1 MTEEVKVDETVEQVE
16 ERVELD
22 AVEKAVEEA
31 VSHNK
36 ELATENESLKAAAS
50 KADEEL
56 VAIKAE
62 IEEIKAKQAAP
73 AFISTKGDNKNMD
86 AKEQFGIFLKE
97 GIEGLRKK
105 GTDMQIS
112 TDAQGGYALPE
123 ELRRQV
129 IELQYEESPLR
140 QVCNV
145 TSASTT
151 DVRQLVGVGDAASGW
166 VGETTSRPLTDS
178 PELAQRTGTF
188 GEIYA
193 KPLIYQ
199 HMLEDAFIDTEAYVI
214 REVARQF
221 NEQEGTAFLSG
232 NGTNKPVGILN
243 GVTLGSNAA
252 ADNVT
257 GVYEVIHSAEDG
269 SLGATA
275 SDTFDFLRAVVRS
288 VKSPYL
294 PGCVWMMNR
303 ATHEVLVALQN
314 ADNEYYMQRDVTQAS
329 ATRLFGYNIVINE
342 DMADIPATTGTD
354 APIMFG
360 DFARSYQIIDRVGV
374 SMLQDPYS
382 QHGATMY
389 YTRKRVG
396 SMKLNAETLKVVS
409 VSKA

>member
-1 MTEEVKVDETVEQVE
+1 V
-16 ERVELD
+16 L
-22 AVEKAVEEA
+22 
-31 VSHNK
+31 
-36 ELATENESLKAAAS
+36 L
-50 KADEEL
+50 
-56 VAIKAE
+56 
-62 IEEIKAKQAAP
+62 
-73 AFISTKGDNKNMD
+73 
-86 AKEQFGIFLKE
+86 
-97 GIEGLRKK
+97 
-105 GTDMQIS
+105 
-112 TDAQGGYALPE
+112 
-123 ELRRQV
+123 
-129 IELQYEESPLR
+129 
-140 QVCNV
+140 C
-145 TSASTT
+145 
-151 DVRQLVGVGDAASGW
+151 
-166 VGETTSRPLTDS
+166 
-178 PELAQRTGTF
+178 
-188 GEIYA
+188 
-193 KPLIYQ
+193 
-199 HMLEDAFIDTEAYVI
+199 
-214 REVARQF
+214 
-221 NEQEGTAFLSG
+221 
-232 NGTNKPVGILN
+232 
-243 GVTLGSNAA
+243 SNAA

-257 GVYEVIHSAEDG
+257 GVYEVIHSAADG

-342 DMADIPATTGTD
+342 DMADIPAATGTD